1 MKKKNLLLL
10 VPITL
15 SAALFL
21 GYRAWDSLRT
31 DDTPPQISISEESIQ
46 LSVSDP
52 SSILLQG
59 VTAQDSRDG
68 DVTDSLLVERIA
80 KTDGSGAIEVTIAA
94 FDRSGNVAKATR
106 TARYTDYQSPRF
118 TLNRPLLFSYGSSFD
133 LLAAIGAEDPA
144 DGDIQHRIRATSLDD
159 TTVSSIGDHQVEF
172 RVTNSLGDTVRVTL
186 PVTVYYADTYGLKV
200 ELTDYMVYLK
210 TGSDFNAEDYLLQAI
225 RGNASVSL
233 EGGMPA
239 GYSVRITG
247 DANTAVPGVYP
258 VDYTVTHTQ
267 QATGGT
273 QCTSG
278 FSRLI
283 VIVEG

>member
-21 GYRAWDSLRT
+21 GYQAWDSMRT
-31 DDTPPQISISEESIQ
+31 DNTPPQISISEESIQ

-52 SSILLQG
+52 NSILLQG
-59 VTAQDSRDG
+59 VTAQDDRDG
-68 DVTDSLLVERIA
+68 DVTDSLLVERITKA
-80 KTDGSGAIEVTIAA
+80 DGSGAIEVTIAA

-106 TARYTDYQSPRF
+106 AASYTDYQSPRF
-118 TLNRPLLFSYGSSFD
+118 TLDRPLLFSYGSSFD

-144 DGDIQHRIRATSLDD
+144 DGDIQHRVRATSLDD

-186 PVTVYYADTYGLKV
+186 PVTVYYADTYGMKV
-200 ELTDYMVYLK
+200 ELTDYLVYLK
-210 TGSDFNAEDYLLQAI
+210 TGSAFNAKDYLLQAT
-225 RGNASVSL
+225 RGNVSVSL
-233 EGGMPA
+233 QGGRPDN
-239 GYSVRITG
+239 YSVRITG
-247 DANTAVPGVYP
+247 DVNTGVPGVYP

-273 QCTSG
+273 QYTTG

-283 VIVEG
+283 VIVEE

>member
-52 SSILLQG
+52 NSILLQG
-59 VTAQDSRDG
+59 VTAQDDRDG
-68 DVTDSLLVERIA
+68 DVTDSLLVERITKA
-80 KTDGSGAIEVTIAA
+80 DGSGAIEVTIAA

-106 TARYTDYQSPRF
+106 AASYTDYQSPRF
-118 TLNRPLLFSYGSSFD
+118 TLDRPLLFSYGSSFD

-144 DGDIQHRIRATSLDD
+144 DGDIQHRVRATSLDD

-186 PVTVYYADTYGLKV
+186 PVTVYYADTYGMKV
-200 ELTDYMVYLK
+200 ELTDYLVYLK
-210 TGSDFNAEDYLLQAI
+210 TGSAFNAKDYLLQAT
-225 RGNASVSL
+225 RGNVSVSL
-233 EGGMPA
+233 QGGRPDN
-239 GYSVRITG
+239 YSVRITG
-247 DANTAVPGVYP
+247 DVNTGVPGVYP

-273 QCTSG
+273 QYTTG

-283 VIVEG
+283 VIVEE

>member
-68 DVTDSLLVERIA
+68 DVTDSLLVERIT

-94 FDRSGNVAKATR
+94 FDKSGNVAKATR

-210 TGSDFNAEDYLLQAI
+210 TGSDFNAEDYLLQTT

-247 DANTAVPGVYP
+247 DVNTAVPGVYP

-273 QCTSG
+273 QYTSG

>member
-59 VTAQDSRDG
+59 ITAQDDRDG
-68 DVTDSLLVERIA
+68 DVTDSLLVERIT

-144 DGDIQHRIRATSLDD
+144 DGDIQHRIRATSLDN
-159 TTVSSIGDHQVEF
+159 TAVNSVGNHEVEF
-172 RVTNSLGDTVRVTL
+172 RVTNSLGDTVRMTL
-186 PVTVYYADTYGLKV
+186 PVTVYAADAYGL
-200 ELTDYMVYLK
+200 ELDLKNYLVYLK
-210 TGSDFNAEDYLLQAI
+210 PGSSFDADHYLDTVR
-225 RGNASVSL
+225 RGLNSVSL
-233 EGGMPA
+233 TDGIPSN
-239 GYSVRITG
+239 YSIRTSGEV
-247 DANTAVPGVYP
+247 NTSRPGVYP
-258 VDYTVTHTQ
+258 VDYTVTYIQPTVD
-267 QATGGT
+267 GT
-273 QCTSG
+273 QYISG
-278 FSRLI
+278 IARLI